1 MFSCFLSLKS
11 RLRRTRSTQHKQFP
25 ECRSHPVLQM
35 SLRRQPTLSACLSA
49 AHLTIQT
56 RKLHSLCQER
66 FPLSKVSITERG
78 TFLYILRIPFLHLR
92 GEPIILSS
100 LTLYALC
107 LAPEDLLHT
116 TFLLTVPVFPSL
128 RFAPSLFHSPHH
140 FPRHLRLIWYIPS
153 SLLYFSCSHNQWS
166 FAVPIETAQE
176 DCEMKADTK
185 YVTNMQIL

>member
-78 TFLYILRIPFLHLR
+78 TFCIFLGSPFFTSEHWGTNRTQFTYTLCTLPCTWGSPAHHISINSPCISFCQICTFFVSLSTSFSTASEANLIHSLIP
-92 GEPIILSS
+92 P
-100 LTLYALC
+100 
-107 LAPEDLLHT
+107 LL
-116 TFLLTVPVFPSL
+116 FLLS
-128 RFAPSLFHSPHH
+128 
-140 FPRHLRLIWYIPS
+140 
-153 SLLYFSCSHNQWS
+153 
-166 FAVPIETAQE
+166 
-176 DCEMKADTK
+176 
-185 YVTNMQIL
+185 